1 MANTTRL
8 ILTEL
13 LILVLGLT
21 LFPTNMLTS
30 NAQQKP
36 DQDAVAR
43 RKELLDRKLAQD
55 RRQARLDQ
63 MIATFKKTKELL
75 TKKGVPFEPAVLMT
89 PNWRDTLAPHFEHI
103 ADMQTV
109 RIGPRR
115 LKGVQMAHTLYLPEE
130 VELVGDTVILAR
142 NVIFEGRDAVIRGSF
157 SIALYPVDQTALLGS
172 TLEQALQRTSVRF
185 LNANFSSATT
195 RALPTNLPVIKGG
208 SLTIDTSGFG
218 YKQWLEQQAA
228 MKRRKGPFVNATFV
242 PQGGEEKNGAPGQP
256 GKNIFSAADGSP
268 VTAVGATGSAGICGS
283 TSTVNGQIGGI
294 GPTGNNGQ
302 KATENGGEG
311 GSGEP
316 AGHIIAS
323 IPDKPVE
330 FYVFSAVGGDGAP
343 GGQGGAGGWGSKGG
357 RGGQG
362 GGGADC
368 PCTQGGSGF
377 GGPGG
382 PGGPGGS
389 GADGTNGGKGGSGG
403 DGGSITV
410 SYPMWYGTSTI
421 QPFTGG
427 GSRNVGGAP
436 GIGGNAGDGGD
447 GGPGGLSGGATIC
460 PNPGWG
466 GNTGTK
472 GTPGLPGNAGTPG
485 PQGDRDGVTGPVS
498 LIPRRYCEFV
508 DDCSIYGDP
517 PLIWRDYPN
526 CRCERRPSPIIF
538 DINGDGFSMT
548 DAAHGV
554 AFDLDADGPAERL
567 SWTAAG
573 SDDAFL
579 ALDLNQNGMID
590 SGAELFGNY
599 TPQPHSVSPNGFL
612 ALAEFDKEE
621 NGGIADGTIDTED
634 AVYARLLLW
643 RDTNHDGKSDTGELR
658 PLAQSGV
665 TALSLDYKQSKQRDE
680 HDNLFYYR
688 SRIQV
693 AKHSRAEHWAYDVF
707 LVPAL

>member
-21 LFPTNMLTS
+21 LFPTNMLRS

-172 TLEQALQRTSVRF
+172 TLEQALQRTGARF

-195 RALPTNLPVIKGG
+195 RALPANLPVIKGG

-256 GKNIFSAADGSP
+256 GKNIFSA
-268 VTAVGATGSAGICGS
+268 
-283 TSTVNGQIGGI
+283 
-294 GPTGNNGQ
+294 
-302 KATENGGEG
+302 
-311 GSGEP
+311 
-316 AGHIIAS
+316 
-323 IPDKPVE
+323 
-330 FYVFSAVGGDGAP
+330 
-343 GGQGGAGGWGSKGG
+343 
-357 RGGQG
+357 
-362 GGGADC
+362 
-368 PCTQGGSGF
+368 
-377 GGPGG
+377 
-382 PGGPGGS
+382 
-389 GADGTNGGKGGSGG
+389 
-403 DGGSITV
+403 
-410 SYPMWYGTSTI
+410 
-421 QPFTGG
+421 
-427 GSRNVGGAP
+427 
-436 GIGGNAGDGGD
+436 
-447 GGPGGLSGGATIC
+447 
-460 PNPGWG
+460 
-466 GNTGTK
+466 
-472 GTPGLPGNAGTPG
+472 
-485 PQGDRDGVTGPVS
+485 
-498 LIPRRYCEFV
+498 
-508 DDCSIYGDP
+508 
-517 PLIWRDYPN
+517 
-526 CRCERRPSPIIF
+526 
-538 DINGDGFSMT
+538 
-548 DAAHGV
+548 
-554 AFDLDADGPAERL
+554 
-567 SWTAAG
+567 AAG

-665 TALSLDYKQSKQRDE
+665 TALSLDYKQSKQQDE